1 MRIKLSR
8 ATLDSAKPGAQ
19 RYLLRDTRT
28 VGLALKIEPSGTR
41 TFVFEYRLQGKP
53 SQRYNIGRYG
63 QPWTLDQARAEAGRL
78 RSLVDRG
85 LDPLAV
91 RQREASSG
99 RSLTELAALVM
110 AQLERS
116 GRRPGTL
123 YIYRRMLRLFILPR
137 FGRLRVE
144 DLSVEH
150 VERMHAELERTPVQA
165 NHALVVLGRCLT
177 IAERW
182 GWIPRG
188 SNPVRWV
195 ERYPGRRRGDKK
207 GVMLTPEQMA
217 RLLAAFDEEEQSGG
231 DPLAVAALR
240 IAFWTGWRTKSEVL
254 RLQWSDLDLDRSQAR
269 LVGTKTA
276 DQEYRVLP
284 DEAAAVLRSL
294 PRVEGSPWVFPSQDP
309 MRHRRTL
316 RRVWYRA
323 RQRAG
328 LVDLEELG
336 CFRLHDLRHNM
347 VSWDVSRGTSLKMA
361 GASVG
366 HKNQRSTEVY
376 AHFLPSHLLASTNAR
391 SQAMREAL
399 EAAQQAASG
408 PEEM

>member
-1 MRIKLSR
+1 MRTKLSR
-8 ATLDSAKPGAQ
+8 AILDNAKPEAK

-28 VGLALKIEPSGTR
+28 VGLALKVEPSGTR
-41 TFVFEYRLQGKP
+41 TFLFEYRLQGKP

-63 QPWTLDQARAEAGRL
+63 EPWTLDQARAEAGRL

-91 RQREASSG
+91 RQREVTSG
-99 RSLTELAALVM
+99 RSVADLVELVL

-123 YIYRRMLRLFILPR
+123 YIYRRLLRIFILPR
-137 FGRLRVE
+137 FGKLRVE
-144 DLSVEH
+144 ELGVEH
-150 VERMHAELERTPVQA
+150 LERMHAELERTPCQA
-165 NHALVVLGRCLT
+165 NHTLVVLGRCLSL
-177 IAERW
+177 AERW

-195 ERYPGRRRGDKK
+195 ERYPRRRRGDKK

-217 RLLAAFDEEEQSGG
+217 RLLAAFDQEEQSGS
-231 DPLAVAALR
+231 DPFSVAALR

-254 RLQWSDLDLDRSQAR
+254 PLQWSDLDLDRGQAR

-284 DEAAAVLRSL
+284 DEAAAVLRAL
-294 PRVEGSPWVFPSQDP
+294 PRVEGSPWVFPGLDP
-309 MRHRRTL
+309 TRHRTNV
-316 RRVWYRA
+316 RRVWERA
-323 RQRAG
+323 RLRAG
-328 LVDLEELG
+328 LENLEELG
-336 CFRLHDLRHNM
+336 DFRLHDLRHNV

-366 HKNQRSTEVY
+366 HKSQRSTEVY
-376 AHFLPSHLLASTNAR
+376 AHFLPTHLLASTNAR
-391 SQAMREAL
+391 SRAMRQAL
-399 EAAQQAASG
+399 EEAQEPVPG
-408 PEEM
+408 PEEV